1 MGNQEK
7 EGNEVRL
14 DGPVKAGRNAWLEA
28 LAELEK
34 PAAPAPAPAPRPVA
48 PVRPAAPT
56 PAPTSIAAPVV
67 TVLGDLADVKAR
79 IGKAR
84 AALEAFVAAH
94 PYLIAP
100 NVYRM
105 WEENMQESTVVI
117 DRQSAQ
123 IRQRNGEANS

>member
-1 MGNQEK
+1 MANQEK
-7 EGNEVRL
+7 QGSEVRL
-14 DGPVKAGRNAWLEA
+14 DKPVTGGRNAWLEA

-34 PAAPAPAPAPRPVA
+34 PAAPAPAPAKAAA
-48 PVRPAAPT
+48 PVRPAVPT
-56 PAPTSIAAPVV
+56 PAPASIAAPVV

-123 IRQRNGEANS
+123 IRQRNGEVNS